1 MPIRYFR
8 IFAYLMLT
16 EGAGTGAGIGIPP
29 LLITGEAG
37 SGSGTGT
44 LPLSP
49 FNCFFASSPN
59 LSPGYSSQGP
69 LFDEKQS
76 PPNSSHVHSPPIHSG
91 KL

>member
-1 MPIRYFR
+1 MLEFYFG
-8 IFAYLMLT
+8 LT
-16 EGAGTGAGIGIPP
+16 EGTGIGIPP
-29 LLITGEAG
+29 LLTTGEAG
-37 SGSGTGT
+37 SGSGIGVV
-44 LPLSP
+44 LVSP
-49 FNCFFASSPN
+49 FNCLLASSPN